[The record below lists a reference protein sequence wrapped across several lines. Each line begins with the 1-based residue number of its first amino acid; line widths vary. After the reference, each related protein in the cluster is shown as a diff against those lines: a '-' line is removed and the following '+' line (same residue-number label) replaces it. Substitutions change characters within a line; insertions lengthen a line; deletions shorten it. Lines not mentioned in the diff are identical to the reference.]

1 MRLRIDLGYDGT
13 HFHGWASQPGLRT
26 VQEVVE
32 EALRVVLHLPSAP
45 QVTVAG
51 RTDAGVHARRQV
63 VHVDVESVDEES
75 FRRLQRQLN
84 GVLPDDV
91 QVHDVVIAPPGFV
104 SVLPAR
110 SQLNPKVKFG
120 NFSMH
125 SGQRM
130 EVVAPIRVGDV
141 IAVAA
146 DVKEVYPKTGRSG
159 TMVFEVRRNTFR
171 NQHGEVVAIS
181 EMAMVHRQAGG
192 G

>member
-1 MRLRIDLGYDGT
+1 MTTDAAFEYDTSVIGVEVPLGT
-13 HFHGWASQPGLRT
+13 FEITPER
-26 VQEVVE
+26 
-32 EALRVVLHLPSAP
+32 
-45 QVTVAG
+45 VAG
-51 RTDAGVHARRQV
+51 YLRATGETNPLYTDEAEAKAGPHGGLV
-63 VHVDVESVDEES
+63 V
-75 FRRLQRQLN
+75 
-84 GVLPDDV
+84 
-91 QVHDVVIAPPGFV
+91 PPGILQTI
-104 SVLPAR
+104 SMSGAPNA
-110 SQLNPKVKFG
+110 KVKFG
-120 NFSMH
+120 NFAMH

-141 IAVAA
+141 ISVAA

>member
-1 MRLRIDLGYDGT
+1 MTTDAVFEHDASVIGVEVPLGT
-13 HFHGWASQPGLRT
+13 FEIT
-26 VQEVVE
+26 QE
-32 EALRVVLHLPSAP
+32 R
-45 QVTVAG
+45 VAG
-51 RTDAGVHARRQV
+51 YLRATGETNPLYTDEAAAQAGPYGGLV
-63 VHVDVESVDEES
+63 V
-75 FRRLQRQLN
+75 
-84 GVLPDDV
+84 
-91 QVHDVVIAPPGFV
+91 PPGILQTI
-104 SVLPAR
+104 SMAGAPNA
-110 SQLNPKVKFG
+110 KGKFG

-171 NQHGEVVAIS
+171 NQRGEVVAIS
-181 EMAMVHRQAGG
+181 EMSMVHRQAGG